1 MKRAETLQEEIK
13 KANYMNIDSF
23 TLIGVKLYVS
33 SSVVPKDNTALLE
46 SNSIRLIVKNTFDYQ
61 RTRWDSIETFV
72 AITLL

>member
-1 MKRAETLQEEIK
+1 MQEEIK